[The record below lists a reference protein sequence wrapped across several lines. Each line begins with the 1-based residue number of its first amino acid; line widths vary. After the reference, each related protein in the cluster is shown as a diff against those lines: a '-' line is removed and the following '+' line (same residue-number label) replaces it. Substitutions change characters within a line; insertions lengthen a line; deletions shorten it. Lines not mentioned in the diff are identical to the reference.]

1 MPRGLHQK
9 SIRNA
14 ESLEQKHKI
23 LLAKYKHDLKESG
36 ITPSEADKASLGRL
50 VALQLLL
57 ESMEMARIA
66 GGTVDEKSYKT
77 YLREFQRLL
86 WRLFPSATKAKAKK
100 PEASPVSADPWAVID
115 A

>member
-14 ESLEQKHKI
+14 ESLEAKHKI
-23 LLAKYKHDLKESG
+23 LTAKYRHDLKESG
-36 ITPSEADKASLGRL
+36 RTPSEADKASLGRL

-66 GGTVDEKSYKT
+66 GGTVDEQSYQT
-77 YLREFQRLL
+77 YLNQFWKLM
-86 WRLFPSATKAKAKK
+86 WRLFPTNGKSKPKK

-115 A
+115 V